1 MITTILYSILLSLFL
16 IGLVALLIIKPIAQ
30 SRTNRRVEEM
40 AIVGSGLIARKL
52 FHEFTDQPEAM
63 CHAVQYDEIGKLPQ
77 QASFSRIL
85 LVDRKIPEDSEAARA
100 LLTLK
105 LRGVK
110 IESAVE
116 SFEKMSGRI
125 WTDGL
130 SCEWFIFADG
140 FPPSRSYVKVKR
152 VLDVIMAVVL
162 LILTAPLLL
171 LVAAII
177 KLNSAGPVIFK
188 QERVGYRGSTFIL
201 YKFRS
206 MVHDAETSTGPI
218 WAKHEDDRATVIGSF
233 LRKWR
238 IDELPQMLNVLR
250 GEMSFI
256 GPRPERPYFV
266 NMLRDSVPHY
276 DLRHYV
282 KPGISGWAQVMYQ
295 YGASIEDAHRKLQY
309 DLYYSKNISF
319 KLDVLI
325 VLKTIKVMITG
336 KGSR

>member
-1 MITTILYSILLSLFL
+1 MITILSIVLSFFLL
-16 IGLVALLIIKPIAQ
+16 GVVALLVIKPIAQ
-30 SRTNRRVEEM
+30 MRTHRRVEEM
-40 AIVGSGLIARKL
+40 AIVGSGLMARKL
-52 FHEFTDQPEAM
+52 LHEFTDQSEAM

-77 QASFSRIL
+77 QRSFSKIV
-85 LVDRKIPEDSEAARA
+85 LVDRNIPEDGEAARA

-105 LRGVK
+105 LSGVK

-130 SCEWFIFADG
+130 SSDWFIFADG
-140 FPPSRSYVKVKR
+140 FPPSMFYLKLKR
-152 VLDVIMAVVL
+152 GMDVVFAIIL
-162 LILTAPLLL
+162 LILTAPLMIV
-171 LVAAII
+171 VAAII

-188 QERVGYRGSTFIL
+188 QERVGYRGSAFIL

-206 MVHDAETSTGPI
+206 MVHDAETTTGPI
-218 WAKHEDDRATVIGSF
+218 WARSEDDRATPIGSF

-238 IDELPQMLNVLR
+238 LDELPQMVNVLR

-266 NMLRDSVPHY
+266 NILRDSVPHY

-309 DLYYSKNISF
+309 DLYYSKNISL
-319 KLDVLI
+319 KLDLLI
-325 VLKTIKVMITG
+325 VFKTIKVMLTG
-336 KGSR
+336 KGAR